1 MIPLIHKYS
10 FSPQKKNNNNNNKYS
25 YIFDL
30 LITQQAPFFFLF
42 LRIKRLNKLICVGKQ
57 FGQAK
62 A

>member
-10 FSPQKKNNNNNNKYS
+10 FSPQKKKKKKNHKYS

-30 LITQQAPFFFLF
+30 LTTQQALFFFLF